1 MLKLKINKY
10 FRITALSLGIG
21 AIALL
26 LPVFAQSNSN
36 SENRAN
42 AESQSLFQPSIV
54 LDSPRRSGGHIA
66 ETLAREAEFS
76 SLISALNLTGITP
89 ILEAGEAGSLTIFA
103 PTNTAF
109 QKNSAAYAKLLQT
122 QNKDKLIRVLKYH
135 VVSGQITPEKVES
148 GAVETLE
155 GSEVKIAVTSEGV
168 MIGDRAKGIKPSTE
182 ASNGVIVRID
192 NLLLPPDLE
201 L

>member
-10 FRITALSLGIG
+10 FQITALSLGIG

-26 LPVFAQSNSN
+26 LPVFAESN
-36 SENRAN
+36 R
-42 AESQSLFQPSIV
+42 ESQSLFQPSV
-54 LDSPRRSGGHIA
+54 VPDSATRGTNIA
-66 ETLAREAEFS
+66 EALAGKSEFR
-76 SLISALNLTGITP
+76 SLVSALNLTGITP
-89 ILEAGEAGSLTIFA
+89 TLEVGEAGSLTVFA

-109 QKNSAAYAKLLQT
+109 QKNSAALGKLLQP
-122 QNKDKLIRVLKYH
+122 QNKDKLVRVLKYH
-135 VVSGQITPEKVES
+135 VVNGQITPEKVDS

-155 GSEVKIAVTSEGV
+155 GSKVKITVTSEGV
-168 MIGDRAKGIKPSTE
+168 IIGARAKGIKPSIE